1 MHRVTFL
8 SPIRRHCGILTTQV
22 QARRQLLS
30 PRIISRSFRAS
41 APSFVVK
48 PFLLADIGEGIRE
61 CEVIQWFVEPDARVE
76 QFDKLCEVQSDKASV
91 EITSRYDGVIKK
103 LHYQTG
109 EMAIVGKPLVDID
122 LDAEVTNDPQLGEPP
137 TEASSPLS
145 SAPLGSVSASE
156 PAPPP
161 PPPPLPSA
169 AVVSKHGSLATPAVR
184 RISRELGVNI
194 ADVIGTGKDGRVLKE
209 DIVRFSENG
218 NAAATTE
225 ASPPTP
231 PQRPTISGQEELVPL
246 TPIQHQMFKAM
257 TQSLSIP
264 HFLYSDEVILDPL
277 MRVKSALNKTLTQ
290 PSSTSSPVSKL
301 TYLPFFIKALSVAL
315 EGYPLLNGRLDLT
328 QERPR
333 LLKRPQHNIGVAMD
347 TPVGLLV
354 PSIKDVRSLSILE
367 VAAELQRLQLAG
379 AVGKISPADLSGGTI
394 TVSNIGN
401 IGGTVTAPVIV
412 PSEVAIVGIGRA
424 RTVPSFG
431 EDGNIVPK
439 TIVNFSWSAD
449 HRVVDGAT
457 MARMAALL
465 RDLIQ
470 EPERLLV
477 RLR

>member
-1 MHRVTFL
+1 MHPVTFL
-8 SPIRRHCGILTTQV
+8 SPIRWHYGILTTRV
-22 QARRQLLS
+22 QSRRQLLS

-41 APSFVVK
+41 APSFVIK

-61 CEVIQWFVEPDARVE
+61 CEVIQWFVESDARVE

-103 LHYQTG
+103 LHYQAG

-122 LDAEVTNDPQLGEPP
+122 LDAEVMNDPQLGEPP
-137 TEASSPLS
+137 TGASSSLS
-145 SAPLGSVSASE
+145 SVFVGSVSASK
-156 PAPPP
+156 PAPPL
-161 PPPPLPSA
+161 PPPLPSA
-169 AVVSKHGSLATPAVR
+169 AAVSKHGSLATPAVR

-194 ADVIGTGKDGRVLKE
+194 ANVIGTGKGGRILKE
-209 DIVRFSENG
+209 DIVRFSETG

-225 ASPPTP
+225 APPP
-231 PQRPTISGQEELVPL
+231 APLQRFTIPGQEELVPL
-246 TPIQHQMFKAM
+246 TPIQHRMFKVM

-277 MRVKSALNKTLTQ
+277 IRVKSTLNKTLTQ

-301 TYLPFFIKALSVAL
+301 TYMPFFIKALSVAL
-315 EGYPLLNGRLDLT
+315 EEYPLLNGRLDLT

-354 PSIKDVRSLSILE
+354 PNIKDIRSLSILE

-379 AVGKISPADLSGGTI
+379 AVGKISPVDLSGGTI